1 MSDSQNN
8 YDLIVLGGGTAGYA
22 AALRATQLDM
32 KVALIERDKVGG
44 TCLHRGC
51 VPTKALLHVAEVADS
66 TREASVFGIDA
77 TLNNINVEDVLKFK
91 SGITDKNHK
100 GLQGLIKMAGIDTV
114 IGEGKLTGKD
124 TVTVSTD
131 EGDVELTGKNIVL
144 ATGST
149 SRTLG
154 IEIGGNVLTS
164 TEALNLDRVPKSAIV
179 LGGGVIGV
187 EFASIWNSFG
197 SDVTI
202 VEGLPNLV
210 ANEDASVSKGLER
223 AFKKR
228 KIKQKLGVFFKEVE
242 QTSDGVKVSLEDGTE
257 LEAEVLLVAV
267 GRGPVTEGFGFEEQ
281 GVKLDRGFVTTNDRL
296 HTGVGNIYAAG
307 DIVPGLQ
314 LAHRSFAHGIFIA
327 EEIAGKNPAPLDETG
342 VPRITYCDPEIF
354 SVGLT
359 EKKAAE
365 KYGED
370 KIEKVEFPLAGNAK
384 SAILNTQGFIKII
397 REKDGPIVGVHG
409 LGARLSEQAGEA
421 QLIVNW
427 EAFPEEVASLIHGH
441 PTQNEAI
448 GEAALALAGKPLH
461 FR

>member
-164 TEALNLDRVPKSAIV
+164 TEALNLD
-179 LGGGVIGV
+179 L
-187 EFASIWNSFG
+187 
-197 SDVTI
+197 
-202 VEGLPNLV
+202 
-210 ANEDASVSKGLER
+210 
-223 AFKKR
+223 
-228 KIKQKLGVFFKEVE
+228 
-242 QTSDGVKVSLEDGTE
+242 
-257 LEAEVLLVAV
+257 
-267 GRGPVTEGFGFEEQ
+267 
-281 GVKLDRGFVTTNDRL
+281 
-296 HTGVGNIYAAG
+296 
-307 DIVPGLQ
+307 
-314 LAHRSFAHGIFIA
+314 
-327 EEIAGKNPAPLDETG
+327 
-342 VPRITYCDPEIF
+342 
-354 SVGLT
+354 
-359 EKKAAE
+359 
-365 KYGED
+365 
-370 KIEKVEFPLAGNAK
+370 
-384 SAILNTQGFIKII
+384 
-397 REKDGPIVGVHG
+397 
-409 LGARLSEQAGEA
+409 
-421 QLIVNW
+421 
-427 EAFPEEVASLIHGH
+427 SLIH
-441 PTQNEAI
+441 I
-448 GEAALALAGKPLH
+448 
-461 FR
+461 